1 MPETL
6 SSAPVSS
13 SPRRLK
19 LRKAAW
25 IGVGALGFF
34 LAFALVT
41 PHFIDLGLFK
51 RTYLP
56 FLEEALGRRIDVGEV
71 YLNLI
76 PTPSIRLSRL
86 KVSNGAA
93 LADNVFFSAEQ
104 VRLKL
109 RVLPLLSRRFE
120 ITELV
125 LDKPIFN
132 LRKPADGSLIDPDIA
147 AKKAPAHGRPDVK
160 KKLETAKTAEA
171 AVVPLIL
178 PNLLR
183 VRDGELRLGSDS
195 FTPVN
200 IKGIDLRIREFAGTV
215 PFPFRLAFDYPG
227 LTKVTLEGKIDY
239 QEEKALLE
247 LLNNRLTI
255 QGLTFPVQ
263 GNIANLTT
271 APRINLSLGGEGIEI
286 KSVVQILA
294 SLGLT
299 PPAIELS
306 GPMGLYMNIAGPSHS
321 LVSRVRGR
329 FHDIKVQSR
338 RAVRG
343 KFSGEVELRLP
354 FGTGPLPRRLQGNG
368 KLVARDGELTHA
380 GLIKKVQRVTGMI
393 GFSKAQRNEITTFQR
408 LETDFNLRGGLA
420 DISRIYLVNPQ
431 LEARGSG
438 TLTLEQ
444 PTLDIAIS
452 ATLSPQAS
460 AHAARARA
468 TAHLKNSQG
477 RVVVPL
483 KIAGPMENPA
493 VNLNSEK
500 LVENGLP
507 RSAEKN
513 LSALFKG
520 LFRDR

>member
-1 MPETL
+1 MPETP
-6 SSAPVSS
+6 SSVPVSAA
-13 SPRRLK
+13 PRRLK
-19 LRKAAW
+19 LGKAVW
-25 IGVGALGFF
+25 IAVGALGFF
-34 LAFALVT
+34 LAFALIT
-41 PHFIDLGLFK
+41 PRFIDLGMFK

-93 LADNVFFSAEQ
+93 LADNVLFSAEQ

-125 LDKPIFN
+125 LDKPIFD
-132 LRKPADGSLIDPDIA
+132 LRKPADGPLIYPDTVA
-147 AKKAPAHGRPDVK
+147 RKAPAHGRLDAK
-160 KKLETAKTAEA
+160 KKLEAVKTAEA

-183 VRDGELRLGSDS
+183 VRNGELRFGADGLA
-195 FTPVN
+195 PVH
-200 IKGIDLRIREFAGTV
+200 IKGIDLRVREFAGAD

-227 LTKVTLEGKIDY
+227 LTTVSLEGKIDY
-239 QEEKALLE
+239 REEKALLE

-255 QGLTFPVQ
+255 QGLNFPVQ

-271 APRINLSLGGEGIEI
+271 TPRINLSLGGEGVEI
-286 KSVVQILA
+286 KSVFQILG
-294 SLGLT
+294 SLGLA
-299 PPAIELS
+299 PPDIELS
-306 GPMGLYMNIAGPSHS
+306 GPMGLYMNIAGPSHG
-321 LVSRVRGR
+321 VVTRVRSR
-329 FHDIKVQSR
+329 FHDIKVLSR
-338 RAVRG
+338 RAFRG
-343 KFSGEVELRLP
+343 KLSGDVELRLP
-354 FGTGPLPRRLQGNG
+354 FGAGPLLRRLQGNG

-380 GLIKKVQRVTGMI
+380 NLIKKVQRVTGMI

-408 LETDFNLRGGLA
+408 LETDFTVGGGLA

-438 TLTLEQ
+438 TLTLER
-444 PTLDIAIS
+444 PTVDVAIS
-452 ATLSPQAS
+452 AALSPQAS
-460 AHAARARA
+460 ARAGRARA

-500 LVENGLP
+500 LVETGVP